1 MREREDQLRTAVMR
15 LIRED
20 PLLIEDVQRAQD
32 LLAVIEARPDL
43 ADDAERFRSALRD
56 ASS

>member
-32 LLAVIEARPDL
+32 LLAVLEGRPD
-43 ADDAERFRSALRD
+43 FRAKYGDRGYQVRR
-56 ASS
+56 